1 MQREKQ
7 PEASKQEMEKIKDE
21 LEDLLIAYTAEIKE
35 GNERLLKQLEE
46 NKQLNQVTERRTAP
60 EIKNVEEPVKVKGNH
75 YAPHNIHVKQNDFEE
90 EPEERYDEYSPPV
103 VNQATEDMY
112 YEQSDTAKVLALAKQ
127 GLSVEQIAKKLNM
140 GKGEVDLMLKFYR

>member
-7 PEASKQEMEKIKDE
+7 PEASKQEMEKIKNE

-46 NKQLNQVTERRTAP
+46 NKQLNQVPERMTAP
-60 EIKNVEEPVKVKGNH
+60 EIKNVEEPVKVKVNH
-75 YAPHNIHVKQNDFEE
+75 NAPHNIHVKQNDFVE